1 MPNLFTKLTI
11 AAALALCGSAH
22 AFQVPAEEVL
32 DKRIADERVQLLDS
46 ESFAQRQEATA
57 SLLSDSTISLQ
68 TIETWLA
75 DPSLSP
81 EQHMRLLHVGRARFA
96 LMPRGGLGVQFG
108 VMEIDGGAAIS
119 RTVEGFDAANWLQ
132 AGDVIIEV
140 DGRPVRSSGDLRME
154 IISRT
159 PGEALPLRVNRVGE
173 IIEVA
178 PKLGDYSALGNP
190 APLSLGE
197 LMLAWQM
204 RLQRQGAE
212 QLNEQVIRIESDIN
226 PMLHSGRDQAPRM
239 VVGGSVRNVSGYRG
253 VRQVQGGVEFRAEFG
268 VVEMAQIDRTQLQI
282 DAIKQ
287 RLIQLEL
294 TEEQIN
300 ERLVDA
306 QNEERVQLEE
316 LKVRIRSQ
324 IDGLNKTLQTIVQP

>member
-22 AFQVPAEEVL
+22 AFQVPAEKVL
-32 DKRIADERVQLLDS
+32 DERVQLLDAD
-46 ESFAQRQEATA
+46 SFAQRQEATA

-68 TIETWLA
+68 TIEGWLA
-75 DPSLSP
+75 DASLSP
-81 EQHMRLLHVGRARFA
+81 EQHTRLLHVGRARFA

-108 VMEIDGGAAIS
+108 VMDLDRGAAIA

-132 AGDVIIEV
+132 PGDVIIEV
-140 DGRPVRSSGDLRME
+140 DGRPVGGSGDLRME

-212 QLNEQVIRIESDIN
+212 QLNEQVIRIESDID
-226 PMLHSGRDQAPRM
+226 PMLHNGRDQSPRM

-268 VVEMAQIDRTQLQI
+268 VVEMAQIDRTQLQL

-287 RLIQLEL
+287 RIDQLRQI
-294 TEEQIN
+294 EEDLVNQLQDAEIDN
-300 ERLVDA
+300 RAQREEMLAKMRSDIERLLKA
-306 QNEERVQLEE
+306 QQ
-316 LKVRIRSQ
+316 S
-324 IDGLNKTLQTIVQP
+324 IVQP